1 MLRKIETLKNI
12 NFVNGFFHSYFHVLT
27 LAIKNSTR
35 SKVCIGFQVFNFYD
49 VTKTFSKVFGQEFE
63 LTKVYSPNISLTILQ
78 PFHRLLFQKKNYSV
92 RMVSADRKIR
102 LNFFSLYVEQTVLSK
117 NIEDKPYW
125 KCFWKLFECLM

>member
-78 PFHRLLFQKKNYSV
+78 PFHRLLSISKK
-92 RMVSADRKIR
+92 II
-102 LNFFSLYVEQTVLSK
+102 Q
-117 NIEDKPYW
+117 
-125 KCFWKLFECLM
+125 